1 MADMSLLAEMYNKS
15 NVEPINIASMP
26 KTRKCSHCGKVFTTS
41 SGMKKYCSEECAEK
55 AKETRKKRQHDFLR
69 AVEPVMELQQQE
81 YLTFSKAAI
90 LLGCTR
96 QYVYKLVE
104 QGKLPASRLS
114 SRMAIVRRS
123 DIERMFEAN
132 PYNRVLPYT
141 KTKKAIP
148 KKNAS
153 ANNKIQKAQSS
164 SPYSDEVPEYYS
176 GEEVMQTYKV
186 KQSWLYTTAKRH
198 QIPVCRIAGRNYYS
212 KKHVEAA
219 FGTSV
224 DLDAIIDWLSS
235 QEVAERYG
243 INLTAVRSYAYR
255 HKIPSKR
262 EYGRTYYSQSHFDEL
277 RRTDLISDDRY
288 YTSAEVA
295 VKYGLSKANVGVI
308 VKKHHITKVKVG
320 RNNLLVKEEF
330 DKVMADRL
338 EQFGSYQ
345 LQ

>member
-1 MADMSLLAEMYNKS
+1 
-15 NVEPINIASMP
+15 MP
-26 KTRKCSHCGKVFTTS
+26 KTRKCAYCGKVFTTNN
-41 SGMKKYCSEECAEK
+41 GMQKYCSEECAEQ
-55 AKETRKKRQHDFLR
+55 AKETKKKIQRDFLR

-114 SRMAIVRRS
+114 NRMALVRRS
-123 DIERMFEAN
+123 DIEKMFEAN
-132 PYNRVLPYT
+132 PYNRVVPCSKSK
-141 KTKKAIP
+141 KTVP
-148 KKNAS
+148 KKNES
-153 ANNKIQKAQSS
+153 ANSKKQKSQPSS
-164 SPYSDEVPEYYS
+164 HNSDEVLEYYS

-198 QIPVCRIAGRNYYS
+198 QIPVCRIAGHNYYS
-212 KKHVEAA
+212 KKHVDAV

-224 DLDAIIDWLSS
+224 DHDIIIDWLSS

-277 RRTDLISDDRY
+277 RRADLFTDNHY
-288 YTSAEVA
+288 CTSAEMA
-295 VKYGLSKANVGVI
+295 EKYCMSKANVGVI
-308 VKKHHITKVKVG
+308 AKRHNVSMVKVG
-320 RNNLLVKEEF
+320 RNNLLVREEF
-330 DKVMADRL
+330 DKVMAERL
-338 EQFGSYQ
+338 E
-345 LQ
+345 